1 VEVSTMLAIGSMAP
15 EFNLKDQDGNEIR
28 LSKLRSKKV
37 LLSFHPLAW
46 TSVCADQMKSLE
58 LAYEEFQSLNV
69 LPIGISVDPVP
80 SKKAWAESLGLKKLR
95 IISDF
100 WPHGEVAKA
109 FGIFREKDGF
119 SERANI
125 LIDEE
130 GKIVWFKVYPIRQLP
145 DLGEIL
151 SFLKSK

>member
-1 VEVSTMLAIGSMAP
+1 MLAIGSIAP
-15 EFNLKDQDGNEIR
+15 EFNLKDQDGNVIQ
-28 LSKLRSKKV
+28 LSKLRGKKV

-109 FGIFREKDGF
+109 FGIFRDKDGF

>member
-1 VEVSTMLAIGSMAP
+1 
-15 EFNLKDQDGNEIR
+15 
-28 LSKLRSKKV
+28 
-37 LLSFHPLAW
+37 
-46 TSVCADQMKSLE
+46 
-58 LAYEEFQSLNV
+58 
-69 LPIGISVDPVP
+69 
-80 SKKAWAESLGLKKLR
+80 LGLKKLR

>member
-1 VEVSTMLAIGSMAP
+1 MLAIGSMAP
-15 EFNLKDQDGNEIR
+15 EFALKDQDGNEIR

-109 FGIFREKDGF
+109 FGIFRDRDGF

>member
-1 VEVSTMLAIGSMAP
+1 VEVSIMLAIGSIAP
-15 EFNLKDQDGNEIR
+15 EFALKDQDGNVIQ
-28 LSKLRSKKV
+28 LSKLRGKKV

-109 FGIFREKDGF
+109 FDIFREKDGF

>member
-1 VEVSTMLAIGSMAP
+1 VEVSIMLAIGSIAP
-15 EFNLKDQDGNEIR
+15 EFNLKDQDGNVIQ
-28 LSKLRSKKV
+28 LSKLRGKKV

-109 FGIFREKDGF
+109 FGVFREKDGF

>member
-1 VEVSTMLAIGSMAP
+1 MLAIGSIAP
-15 EFNLKDQDGNEIR
+15 EFALKDQDGNVIQ
-28 LSKLRSKKV
+28 LLKLRGKKV

-109 FGIFREKDGF
+109 FDIFREKDGF

>member
-1 VEVSTMLAIGSMAP
+1 MLAIGSIAP
-15 EFNLKDQDGNEIR
+15 EFNLKDQDGNVIQ
-28 LSKLRSKKV
+28 LSKLRGKKV

-109 FGIFREKDGF
+109 FGIFRDRDGF

>member
-1 VEVSTMLAIGSMAP
+1 VEVSIMLAIGSMAP
-15 EFNLKDQDGNEIR
+15 EFNLKDQDGNVIQ
-28 LSKLRSKKV
+28 LSKLRGKKV

-109 FGIFREKDGF
+109 FGVFREKDGF

>member
-1 VEVSTMLAIGSMAP
+1 MLAIGSIAP
-15 EFNLKDQDGNEIR
+15 EFNLKDQDGNVIQ
-28 LSKLRSKKV
+28 LSKLQGKKV

-69 LPIGISVDPVP
+69 LPVGISVDPVP
-80 SKKAWAESLGLKKLR
+80 SKKAWAESLGLKNLR
-95 IISDF
+95 ILSDF

-109 FGIFREKDGF
+109 FDIFREKDGF

>member
-1 VEVSTMLAIGSMAP
+1 MLAIGSIAP
-15 EFNLKDQDGNEIR
+15 EFNLKDQDGNVIQ
-28 LSKLRSKKV
+28 LSKLRGKKV

-109 FGIFREKDGF
+109 FDIFREKDGF

>member
-1 VEVSTMLAIGSMAP
+1 MLAIGSIAP
-15 EFNLKDQDGNEIR
+15 EFNLKDQDGNVIQ
-28 LSKLRSKKV
+28 LSKLRGKKV

-109 FGIFREKDGF
+109 FDIFRDKDGF

>member
-1 VEVSTMLAIGSMAP
+1 VLAIGSIAP
-15 EFNLKDQDGNEIR
+15 EFALKDQDGDVIQ
-28 LSKLRSKKV
+28 LSKLRGKKV

>member
-1 VEVSTMLAIGSMAP
+1 MEVSIMLAIGSMAP
-15 EFNLKDQDGNEIR
+15 EFALKDQDGNEIR

-109 FGIFREKDGF
+109 FGIFRDRDGF

>member
-1 VEVSTMLAIGSMAP
+1 MLAIGSIAP
-15 EFNLKDQDGNEIR
+15 EFNLKDQDGNVTQ
-28 LSKLRSKKV
+28 LSKLRGKKV

-95 IISDF
+95 ILSDF

-109 FGIFREKDGF
+109 FDIFREKDGF

-125 LIDEE
+125 LVDEE

>member
-1 VEVSTMLAIGSMAP
+1 MLAIGSMAP
-15 EFNLKDQDGNEIR
+15 EFALKDQDGNVIQ
-28 LSKLRSKKV
+28 LSKLRGKKV

-109 FGIFREKDGF
+109 FDIFREKDGF

>member
-1 VEVSTMLAIGSMAP
+1 MLAIGSMAP
-15 EFNLKDQDGNEIR
+15 EFNLKDQDGNAVQ
-28 LSKLRSKKV
+28 LSKLRGKKV

-69 LPIGISVDPVP
+69 LPVGISVDPVP
-80 SKKAWAESLGLKKLR
+80 SKKAWADALELKKLP
-95 IISDF
+95 ILSDF

-109 FGIFREKDGF
+109 YGIFREKDGF
-119 SERANI
+119 SERANV

-151 SFLKSK
+151 SLLKSK

>member
-1 VEVSTMLAIGSMAP
+1 MEVSTMLAIGSIAP
-15 EFNLKDQDGNEIR
+15 EFNLKDQDGNVIQ
-28 LSKLRSKKV
+28 LSKLRGKKV

-109 FGIFREKDGF
+109 FGIFRDRDGF

>member
-1 VEVSTMLAIGSMAP
+1 MLAIGSMAP
-15 EFNLKDQDGNEIR
+15 EFALKDQDGDVIQ
-28 LSKLRSKKV
+28 LSKLRGKKV

-109 FGIFREKDGF
+109 FDIFREKDGF

>member
-1 VEVSTMLAIGSMAP
+1 MLAIGSMAP
-15 EFNLKDQDGNEIR
+15 EFALKDQDGNEIR

-80 SKKAWAESLGLKKLR
+80 SKKAWAESLGLKKLC

-109 FGIFREKDGF
+109 FGIFRDRDGF

>member
-1 VEVSTMLAIGSMAP
+1 MLAIGSIAP
-15 EFNLKDQDGNEIR
+15 EFALKDQDGNVIQ
-28 LSKLRSKKV
+28 LSKLRGKKV

-109 FGIFREKDGF
+109 FDIFREKDGF